1 MKAYLRLLTTSI
13 ALICL
18 AVTTASGQDIV
29 VISEGNFVRGTIQGT
44 DFSTVILKN
53 EDGTLSQ
60 YKAKDI
66 KEFLWNGDTYVSK
79 PIVIKKRMELR
90 FFKFEERGAVNLYSI
105 GGSSRIEA
113 PQPKRARIRPSIG
126 IGGGTG
132 GFGGLGGGVGIT
144 LGGGRNN
151 DDMQPRQAVPAAY
164 FLEKIG
170 TGPMVELPVNAGNS
184 NNKSQ
189 QIKTALLQKLTND
202 EDLAERINATE
213 SFDAKLIRAFVSAY
227 NDMHK

>member
-1 MKAYLRLLTTSI
+1 MLTAFSLVCVM
-13 ALICL
+13 A
-18 AVTTASGQDIV
+18 TTALAQDIV
-29 VISEGNFVRGTIQGT
+29 VITEGNFVRGTIQGT
-44 DFSTVILKN
+44 NFSTVILKN
-53 EDGTLSQ
+53 EDETLSE

-105 GGSSRIEA
+105 GGSSKVEDT
-113 PQPKRARIRPSIG
+113 QPRRTRIRPSIG

-144 LGGGRNN
+144 LGGGGSR
-151 DDMQPRQAVPAAY
+151 DDNQPKQNGPAAY
-164 FLEKIG
+164 FLEKVG

-184 NNKSQ
+184 NEKNQLIKS
-189 QIKTALLQKLTND
+189 ALLKKLTND
-202 EDLAERINATE
+202 EDLAERIKATE
-213 SFDAKLIRAFVSAY
+213 TFDPKLIRAFVAAY